1 MAGRTLLARAD
12 ELLASGLSGE
22 ETLERI
28 ARLAVPDIAVLC
40 AIDVIA
46 EEGGLRRLAVARA
59 GDDPLP
65 VDASMAARVARTGEG
80 ELAEHQLAVPLLG
93 RDGPVGALTFARDK
107 RAFERADM
115 RLAAELARR
124 ATNAVD
130 HVRLHRS
137 LERSEERYRLLFESN
152 PLAMWVYDIET
163 LEFLAVNESAVRRY
177 GYARE
182 EFLTMT
188 IADIRPPEDI
198 PDMLANIRD
207 APGSPIPRTW
217 RHRRKDGTLIDV
229 EITAGRIV
237 FEGRDAS
244 LVLANDVSERKRLE
258 RRLGE
263 AEKMEAIGRLAGG
276 VAHDFNNLLTVISG
290 YASLVLAD
298 QDRNC
303 EELREIAHAADQ
315 ASALTRQ
322 LLAFS
327 RRQVMHPQVLDLNEI
342 IAGMRSMLHRIIGD
356 DVTVGTQLAGDLAP
370 VEADQA
376 QIERVVLNL
385 AANARDAMPAG
396 GRLTIETANVELDA
410 EYVNTHGEGTPG
422 PHVLL
427 AVSDTG
433 MGMSPEVRA
442 RLFEPFFTTK
452 EAGAGTGLGLATVFG
467 VVKQSGGSIYVYS
480 EEGAGTTFK
489 IYLPAA
495 QAEMTPA
502 APAAPEPAVAR
513 GTETIMVVE
522 DDESVRELVRLILEG
537 NGYRVHAVGD
547 PADAARVCS
556 EVPAGVDL
564 LLTDVMMPQLSGR
577 ELAERMAE
585 ANPGLRVLFMS
596 GYSDE
601 AVYRHG
607 VLSPDAAFIE
617 KPFTERSL
625 TGKVREVLDQSPS
638 GPLSRRS
645 ARGARACR
653 RAGAGR
659 RGAAAPRG
667 PRRPRAR
674 APRRTS
680 PRSRGPRA
688 CRPG

>member
-1 MAGRTLLARAD
+1 MLDERQHLVEEHVELAVRVPRLLGRRPAEALAQRFGVADAHRRQLVEPLEVLHDPVHDAVAEAAHVLGRQRQGAGHGFLTGYEKVRAGVRSSEEAGKSRVNHREIEHGRWRPRAAGVVAGRTLLARAD

-107 RAFERADM
+107 RAFERADV

-163 LEFLAVNESAVRRY
+163 LAFLAVNESAVRRY

-198 PDMLANIRD
+198 PDMLANIRS

-290 YASLVLAD
+290 YADAAARRPATATARSCD
-298 QDRNC
+298 
-303 EELREIAHAADQ
+303 EIAARGRAGRRAHAPAARVQPPPGAAPAGARPQRDRRRHGAD
-315 ASALTRQ
+315 AAPDHRR
-322 LLAFS
+322 
-327 RRQVMHPQVLDLNEI
+327 RRQRRH
-342 IAGMRSMLHRIIGD
+342 A
-356 DVTVGTQLAGDLAP
+356 
-370 VEADQA
+370 
-376 QIERVVLNL
+376 
-385 AANARDAMPAG
+385 AG
-396 GRLTIETANVELDA
+396 GR
-410 EYVNTHGEGTPG
+410 P
-422 PHVLL
+422 
-427 AVSDTG
+427 
-433 MGMSPEVRA
+433 
-442 RLFEPFFTTK
+442 
-452 EAGAGTGLGLATVFG
+452 
-467 VVKQSGGSIYVYS
+467 
-480 EEGAGTTFK
+480 
-489 IYLPAA
+489 
-495 QAEMTPA
+495 
-502 APAAPEPAVAR
+502 
-513 GTETIMVVE
+513 
-522 DDESVRELVRLILEG
+522 
-537 NGYRVHAVGD
+537 
-547 PADAARVCS
+547 
-556 EVPAGVDL
+556 
-564 LLTDVMMPQLSGR
+564 
-577 ELAERMAE
+577 
-585 ANPGLRVLFMS
+585 
-596 GYSDE
+596 
-601 AVYRHG
+601 
-607 VLSPDAAFIE
+607 
-617 KPFTERSL
+617 
-625 TGKVREVLDQSPS
+625 
-638 GPLSRRS
+638 
-645 ARGARACR
+645 GAR
-653 RAGAGR
+653 
-659 RGAAAPRG
+659 RG
-667 PRRPRAR
+667 RPR
-674 APRRTS
+674 
-680 PRSRGPRA
+680 PRSSR
-688 CRPG
+688 